1 MKASAYPDF
10 NYGLKLGVEWK
21 GIFLN
26 TMFQGVAGYKQYISD
41 SYSLENG
48 TLQRFQDYHLTDT
61 WTPEN
66 PNAAYPRIKITPSSD
81 NNRMKS
87 TFWLRDN
94 SFMRWR
100 YINIGYRLP
109 KSLIKHLP
117 ISTVQLS
124 FTASNLHT
132 WSKLKHMDPESHMG
146 YPIQRSYGFN
156 VNIGF

>member
-1 MKASAYPDF
+1 MLDEKDLIHMKASAYPDF
-10 NYGLKLGVEWK
+10 NYGLRLGAEWK
-21 GIFLN
+21 GLFVN

-41 SYSLENG
+41 NYSLENG

-66 PNAAYPRIKITPSSD
+66 PDAAYPRVKITPSSD
-81 NNRMKS
+81 NNRLKS
-87 TFWLRDN
+87 TFWPQAL
-94 SFMRWR
+94 
-100 YINIGYRLP
+100 LA
-109 KSLIKHLP
+109 HLP
-117 ISTVQLS
+117 VSTVQIS